1 MVGHGLNINYQG
13 YPNEYRR
20 SVPVVVNTIP
30 IMEVAT
36 RAIPQAVLYGSLLIV
51 YYTVNL
57 LPVVL
62 SGIGRASHSGF
73 LQCNS

>member
-1 MVGHGLNINYQG
+1 MVRHGLNINHQG
-13 YPNEYRR
+13 YPDEFPR
-20 SVPVVVNTIP
+20 SLPVVVNTIP

-51 YYTVNL
+51 YHTVNL

-62 SGIGRASHSGF
+62 SRIGWASHSGF
-73 LQCNS
+73 L